1 MTKKVIKSIF
11 FDQFYDAINNKA
23 KNVDTNK
30 LIELADLIRPT
41 KINSG
46 KIIIVGNGGSA
57 AIASHVAIDLTKAA
71 NIRSMNF
78 NEASLLTCFSNDYGY
93 ENWVEQA
100 LDFYANSQDIVI
112 LISSSGQSKNILNA
126 AIKAKEMGLP
136 VITLSGFLDN
146 NPLKNQGDINLW
158 VNSSEYNVVETV
170 HQSWLLSIVEFLIVN
185 SNRLNKS

>member
-30 LIELADLIRPT
+30 LIELADLIRAT

-112 LISSSGQSKNILNA
+112 LISSSGQSKNIINA
-126 AIKAKEMGLP
+126 AIKAKSMKLP
-136 VITLSGFLDN
+136 VITFSGFSAG
-146 NPLKNQGDINLW
+146 NPLKQLGDINFW
-158 VNSSEYNVVETV
+158 VDSPIYNIVESI
-170 HQSWLLSIVEFLIVN
+170 HQMWLLSVVDYLIDE
-185 SNRLNKS
+185 K